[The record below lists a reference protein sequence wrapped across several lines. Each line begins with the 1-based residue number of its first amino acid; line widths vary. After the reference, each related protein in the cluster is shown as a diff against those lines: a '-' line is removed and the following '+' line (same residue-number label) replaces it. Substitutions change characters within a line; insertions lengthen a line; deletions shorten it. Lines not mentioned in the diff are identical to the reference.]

1 MPSSFTPNLGVELP
15 ADGELDGVWGAVVN
29 ENMEILDRAINGS
42 VSLSLSGTSSTLT
55 TTDGTLSNGQYKL
68 LVLAGT
74 PSGTHTITISPN
86 DAQKV
91 YFVRNTTAQSV
102 VFTQGSGGNVTIAPN
117 DGAVIYSNGG
127 GATAAVALL
136 STVVASTTVPRT
148 STTGSALVPS
158 GTQAQRD
165 GSPSAGFFRFN
176 SDVTKF
182 EGYNGTAWGSVGGGA
197 TGGGA
202 DEIFVENGQTVTT
215 NYTLTTNKNAM
226 SVGPISINSGVT
238 VTVPTGSNWVV
249 L

>member
-1 MPSSFTPNLGVELP
+1 MATITTRSGKGSPLTNAEVDANFTNLNSDKVETSTISTFGASLIDD
-15 ADGELDGVWGAVVN
+15 ADAAAARTTLGL
-29 ENMEILDRAINGS
+29 
-42 VSLSLSGTSSTLT
+42 GTAA
-55 TTDGTLSNGQYKL
+55 TTDS
-68 LVLAGT
+68 
-74 PSGTHTITISPN
+74 
-86 DAQKV
+86 
-91 YFVRNTTAQSV
+91 TA
-102 VFTQGSGGNVTIAPN
+102 
-117 DGAVIYSNGG
+117 Y
-127 GATAAVALL
+127 ATAAQGSTADSALQPGD
-136 STVVASTTVPRT
+136 AVPQT
-148 STTGSALVPS
+148 ATTGSAQIPT